1 MKKIITA
8 SLITGLL
15 CSATA
20 FAAPTNNK
28 TDVTLTANAYVAV
41 GSVANNINL
50 ARQFNILAID
60 NRAGFVKN
68 DFESTL
74 SANVVAGAFDN
85 AQNNRFGVTAASNK
99 GYNVFTGSS
108 VGGSVAQCGDPVDK
122 GQQGD
127 LAAALVVAG
136 TLVLANPNGCGR

>member
-1 MKKIITA
+1 MKNIITA
-8 SLITGLL
+8 SLMAGLL
-15 CSATA
+15 CSTTA
-20 FAAPTNNK
+20 FATTNNK
-28 TDVTLTANAYVAV
+28 TDVTLGANGYSAIGA
-41 GSVANNINL
+41 VANNINL
-50 ARQFNILAID
+50 ARQFTILALD

-85 AQNNRFGVTAASNK
+85 AANNRFGVIAASNK
-99 GYNVFTGSS
+99 GYSLFTGSS

-122 GQQGD
+122 AQQGD

-136 TLVLANPNGCGR
+136 NLVLANPNGCGR